1 MNINN
6 EIELTDKNGKKLEL
20 GQKIK
25 CLRYGDEI
33 IGTLMFGREVVS
45 ASSDPYEHCEIIGL
59 YIKYDNGA
67 MSDSICEYEQ
77 NEIEIL

>member
-1 MNINN
+1 
-6 EIELTDKNGKKLEL
+6 
-20 GQKIK
+20 
-25 CLRYGDEI
+25 
-33 IGTLMFGREVVS
+33 MFGREVVS